1 MAEPEPGESGS
12 VPSVTFSTLPPVWNG
27 TGVLVGAG
35 VGVGEGVAVGVT
47 PGARVAVAVGAAT
60 DVAVAVDVD
69 PGRGV
74 DVAGAVVATDVAV
87 CCAGVLVDV
96 DSLVAVGSSPSPPP
110 QATAKA
116 SVVSA
121 TAINPARRT
130 RENLDMF
137 KPA

>member
-1 MAEPEPGESGS
+1 
-12 VPSVTFSTLPPVWNG
+12 VTFNTLPPVWNG

-47 PGARVAVAVGAAT
+47 PGARVAVAVGPEAAV
-60 DVAVAVDVD
+60 DVAVDVA

-74 DVAGAVVATDVAV
+74 DVDATVVATDVAV
-87 CCAGVLVDV
+87 CCAGVVVDV
-96 DSLVAVGSSPSPPP
+96 DSLVAVGSSPSPP

-116 SVVSA
+116 IVKNAAV
-121 TAINPARRT
+121 INPARPT
-130 RENLDMF
+130 RENLDIF